1 MSINNRESQNNLVD
15 NYHSA
20 LLGIQHLLAMYSGAV
35 LVPLL
40 IGGALKF
47 SAAQMT
53 YLISIDIFM
62 CGLATFLQLFTN
74 RIFGIGL
81 PVILGCA
88 IQAVAPLEMI
98 GQNFSIGTM
107 YGAIIA
113 SAVFVF
119 LIAGLFAKIRKF
131 FPPLVTGTVIT
142 VIGLTLIPIGF
153 VNLGGGSA
161 TAKFFGS
168 GNNLIVGLFTI
179 LVVLVCSVYGR
190 GFISRIAV
198 LIGLLLGTILAS
210 LMGMVSFKAVV
221 DASWFH
227 FPQPFYFG
235 TPRFEVS
242 SILTMIAIS
251 LVSLVEST
259 GVFFALGDITKKPI
273 GEKDLKKGYRAE
285 ALAGILGGIFNTFPY
300 TTFSQNV
307 SLVQLSGIKSRQPIY
322 YAAGFLMLLGLLPKI
337 GALAT
342 IIPTPVI
349 GGATVIMF
357 GMIAIQGIRILE
369 KVDFS
374 NNKNILVAA
383 ISIGAGLGVSVEP
396 NIFQSLP
403 ETVRLIFSN
412 GVVIASLC
420 AVLLNLIIQPDRV
433 TNKIKNPAGSVKQQE
448 N

>member
-1 MSINNRESQNNLVD
+1 MSNKDKAIE

-40 IGGALKF
+40 VGGALRF
-47 SAAQMT
+47 NPAQMT

-74 RIFGIGL
+74 KVFGIGL
-81 PVILGCA
+81 PVVLGCA
-88 IQAVAPLEMI
+88 IQAVAPLQMI
-98 GQNFSIGTM
+98 GQRFSIGTM

-113 SAVFVF
+113 SAFFVF
-119 LIAGLFAKIRKF
+119 LIAGTFAKIRKL
-131 FPPLVTGTVIT
+131 FPPLVTGIVIT
-142 VIGLTLIPIGF
+142 VIGLTLIPIAF
-153 VNLGGGSA
+153 VNLGGGNA
-161 TAKFFGS
+161 AAKNFGS
-168 GNNLIVGLFTI
+168 ADNLIVGLFTI
-179 LVVLVCSVYGR
+179 LVVLVCSIYGR
-190 GFISRIAV
+190 GFIKRIAV
-198 LIGLLLGTILAS
+198 LIGLLLGTVLAS
-210 LMGMVSFKAVV
+210 FMGMVSFDAVLS
-221 DASWFH
+221 ASWFH

-235 TPRFEVS
+235 RPQFEIS

-259 GVFFALGDITKKPI
+259 GVFFALGDITKRKI

-285 ALAGILGGIFNTFPY
+285 ALAGLLGGIFNTFPY

-322 YAAGFLMLLGLLPKI
+322 YAAGFLVLLGLLPKV
-337 GALAT
+337 GAMAT

-357 GMIAIQGIRILE
+357 GMIAIQGIRMLE
-369 KVDFS
+369 QVNFA

-412 GVVIASLC
+412 GVVVASLC
-420 AVLLNLIIQPDRV
+420 AVVLNLIIRPDKE
-433 TNKIKNPAGSVKQQE
+433 TEEIKNPVENIKQQE